1 MVIIKMYGVNII
13 EISIIS
19 LSNSINLEINLNS
32 NKVISKN
39 KNYNINN
46 DKIKDLFDIILLW
59 KSKENYNNIIDNEK
73 ILIKIISNN
82 KEEKIYYNGC
92 YHDNYDKFREW
103 ISEYY
108 A

>member
-1 MVIIKMYGVNII
+1 MVIIKMYEVDKI

-19 LSNSINLEINLNS
+19 LNNSIDLEINLNI

-39 KNYNINN
+39 KVYNINN
-46 DKIKDLFDIILLW
+46 DKIKDLFNIILLW
-59 KSKENYNNIIDNEK
+59 KSKESYNNIIDNEK

-82 KEEKIYYNGC
+82 NEEIIYYNGV

-103 ISEYY
+103 ISDYY

>member
-1 MVIIKMYGVNII
+1 MYGVDKI

-19 LSNSINLEINLNS
+19 LNNSIDLEINLNS
-32 NKVISKN
+32 NKIISKN
-39 KNYNINN
+39 KVYNINN
-46 DKIKDLFDIILLW
+46 DKIKDLFNIILLW

-82 KEEKIYYNGC
+82 NEEIIYYNGV
-92 YHDNYDKFREW
+92 YPDNYDKFREW
-103 ISEYY
+103 ISDYY

>member
-1 MVIIKMYGVNII
+1 MVIIKMYEVDKI

-19 LSNSINLEINLNS
+19 LNNSIDLEINLNS

-39 KNYNINN
+39 TVYNINN
-46 DKIKDLFDIILLW
+46 EKIKDLFNIILLW

-82 KEEKIYYNGC
+82 NEENIYYNGC
-92 YHDNYDKFREW
+92 YPDNYDEFREW
-103 ISEYY
+103 ISDYY

>member
-1 MVIIKMYGVNII
+1 MVIIKMYGVDKI

-59 KSKENYNNIIDNEK
+59 KSKENYNNVIDNEK

-92 YHDNYDKFREW
+92 YPDNYDKFREW